1 MLCLRPV
8 AYLSSHITKTTQ
20 CNADHYDDVHVD
32 EDYHNH
38 GDYNDMEL

>member
-8 AYLSSHITKTTQ
+8 AYLSSHITKTNH
-20 CNADHYDDVHVD
+20 CNGDHYDYDHVD